1 MQKEDEEEYLAYCSD
16 AMFRI
21 HILELRLNRSVN
33 CVIAII
39 SLITDNKRSMVECAT
54 NKLHLLTHVALR
66 L

>member
-33 CVIAII
+33 CVIATI
-39 SLITDNKRSMVECAT
+39 SLITDSEWSTSELALFANPRSSD
-54 NKLHLLTHVALR
+54 VAL
-66 L
+66 LL